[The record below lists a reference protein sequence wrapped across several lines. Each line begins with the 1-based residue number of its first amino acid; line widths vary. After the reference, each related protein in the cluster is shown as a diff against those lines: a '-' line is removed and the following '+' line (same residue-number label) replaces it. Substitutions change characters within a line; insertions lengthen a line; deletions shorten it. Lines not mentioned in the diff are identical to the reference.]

1 MSGMRTRWF
10 AAAVALAVAVVAAAV
25 GYLVL
30 RDDDEDPQAAYCEA
44 VEAERADLSEALAGG
59 ESTGLIAALPHF
71 EALAAEAPRD
81 LEDEWEIVVEV
92 VTDLR
97 DALDE
102 AGVDPASYDPK
113 KPPADLDPD
122 DRDAIAAAADALA
135 SRRTTEAFAG
145 VQQHSRDVCRTP
157 LTL

>member
-1 MSGMRTRWF
+1 MSRTMKVRWF
-10 AAAVALAVAVVAAAV
+10 AAAVAVAVVAAV
-25 GYLVL
+25 IGYLVV
-30 RDDDEDPQAAYCEA
+30 RDDDEDPREAYCEV
-44 VEAERADLSEALAGG
+44 VEAERVGLSEALARGG

-71 EALAAEAPRD
+71 EVLAAEAPRD
-81 LEDEWEIVVEV
+81 LEDEWETVIEA
-92 VTDLR
+92 VTELR
-97 DALDE
+97 DALDQ
-102 AGVDPASYDPK
+102 AGVDAASYDPK

-122 DRDAIAAAADALA
+122 DRDAIEAAADALA